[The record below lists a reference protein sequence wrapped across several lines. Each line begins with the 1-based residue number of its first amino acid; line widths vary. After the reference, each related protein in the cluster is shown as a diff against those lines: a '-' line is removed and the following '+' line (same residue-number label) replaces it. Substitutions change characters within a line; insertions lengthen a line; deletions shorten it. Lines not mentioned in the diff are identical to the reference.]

1 MKEISS
7 ASDLASSPIEILSLS
22 RNTERNTA
30 FTKPDNPLVNFFAS
44 FTDSLTAAL
53 SGTYPYR

>member
-30 FTKPDNPLVNFFAS
+30 FTKPDNPLVHFFAR

-53 SGTYPYR
+53 SGTLSI

>member
-30 FTKPDNPLVNFFAS
+30 FTKPDNPLVNFFAN

-53 SGTYPYR
+53 SGTLSI

>member
-22 RNTERNTA
+22 RKTERNTA
-30 FTKPDNPLVNFFAS
+30 FTKPDKPLVNFLANL
-44 FTDSLTAAL
+44 TDSLTAAL
-53 SGTYPYR
+53 SGTLSI